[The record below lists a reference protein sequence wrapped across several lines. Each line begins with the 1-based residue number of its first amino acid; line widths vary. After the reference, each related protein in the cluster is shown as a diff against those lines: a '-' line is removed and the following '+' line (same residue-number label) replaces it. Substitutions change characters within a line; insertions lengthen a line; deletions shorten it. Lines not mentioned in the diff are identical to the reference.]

1 MSPPSSTPEPA
12 AASSA
17 TTATAT
23 AASPVHQDAYLSDI
37 VVVCD
42 ETTEVKIDDVVKKLK
57 AEDMSIASVDRD
69 NCVIEGTCDASKIHK
84 IDDFPGVAYVR
95 SVFTYVA
102 DYPAGDPRDR
112 DKVTREL

>member
-1 MSPPSSTPEPA
+1 MSTSPSTPQPPA
-12 AASSA
+12 AAAADAADAPSA
-17 TTATAT
+17 
-23 AASPVHQDAYLSDI
+23 PVHHDAYLSDI

-42 ETTEVKIDDVVKKLK
+42 ETPEVKIDDIVKKLQT
-57 AEDMSIASVDRD
+57 EEMSIANVDRD

-112 DKVTREL
+112 DKVTREW